1 LLGISTLDLKKNA
14 YTNEKPSNITSN
26 QDAPRRLLTHHLSS
40 KAFFIDSRRLLQ
52 ILATSFSPKTRA
64 KMRKRRE
71 WERWEKFEHN
81 NSRQRIDEK

>member
-1 LLGISTLDLKKNA
+1 MHKKKESKGTRSPHEKYGTKKTLNTICPPKIS
-14 YTNEKPSNITSN
+14 
-26 QDAPRRLLTHHLSS
+26 
-40 KAFFIDSRRLLQ
+40 FIDSRRLLQ

-64 KMRKRRE
+64 KMRERRE